1 MPYYECIDRQ
11 GDLLH
16 CDLCSAYTVMRAGN
30 GPHQPDQSRSEDDAV
45 QSYGVDD
52 RGSIRDWNEE
62 IQRCVHCLILPASKP
77 FCSSHV
83 AIAPC

>member
-1 MPYYECIDRQ
+1 
-11 GDLLH
+11 
-16 CDLCSAYTVMRAGN
+16 MRALIAKACCCFAVCAVLYAGN

-62 IQRCVHCLILPASKP
+62 IQRCVYSLILCRYTHHS
-77 FCSSHV
+77 
-83 AIAPC
+83 AIICC